1 MQEWVKDA
9 RQDAQAPVH
18 RAGKT
23 MQAPAD
29 GDTEIQRKRILVGD
43 SGSER
48 KHSGRPPRPF
58 ELAAVEAR
66 LAGAGCSG
74 G

>member
-1 MQEWVKDA
+1 MGKDV

-43 SGSER
+43 SGPER
-48 KHSGRPPRPF
+48 KHVGRPPR
-58 ELAAVEAR
+58 R
-66 LAGAGCSG
+66 LRVGGSG
-74 G
+74 GKLGGGGV